1 MSGAPQAPTYPD
13 LVRDLA
19 DRGLLTGRWR
29 QVFEAVPR
37 SRFVPATVW
46 RQLPDRCEPVV
57 GADAWLALV
66 NSDEPVVTQLDDGA
80 EGGPG
85 IATSSNSMPSMVARM
100 LKLLDVEDGQ
110 RALEIGTGTGFVSAL
125 LCERLGDDLVHSV
138 ELDPVV
144 ARQAAEALAQ
154 SGYRPHLRVGDGE
167 QPWPGLGLVDR
178 LIATCALR
186 YVPYTLLRQVRPGG
200 VVVAPLAREFWSG
213 ALVRLH
219 VQDDGTAVGPF
230 CGGAT
235 YMPMRAHRVPDLHE
249 VRGKGR
255 TRAAG
260 LDPAQLLDLG
270 FALYAGAR
278 LPGVRLIHKDT
289 DEGVQVWVTRED
301 GAAATAATGEEVW
314 QYGPGFL
321 WEEIEQTW
329 WEYETEGRPDA
340 DRFGLTVTDRGQQ
353 VWLRD
358 PSEII
363 RPSRVR
369 PGGGQ
374 FLERERSR

>member
-1 MSGAPQAPTYPD
+1 MSAAPPAPTYPA
-13 LVRDLA
+13 LVRELA
-19 DRGLLTGRWR
+19 DRGLLDARWR

-37 SRFVPATVW
+37 GRFVPADVW

-57 GADAWLALV
+57 GTEAWSALV

-80 EGGPG
+80 VGGPG
-85 IATSSNSMPSMVARM
+85 VATSSNSMPSMVARM
-100 LKLLDVEDGQ
+100 LTLLDVQDGQ
-110 RALEIGTGTGFVSAL
+110 RVLEIGTGTGYVAAL

-154 SGYRPHLRVGDGE
+154 AGYRPRLRVGDGE
-167 QPWPGLGLVDR
+167 QPWPGLGSVER

-186 YVPYTLLRQVRPGG
+186 YVPYALLRQVRPGG
-200 VVVAPLAREFWSG
+200 LVVAPLAREFWSG
-213 ALVRLH
+213 ALVRLR
-219 VQDDGTAVGPF
+219 VRDDGTAVGPF

-249 VRGKGR
+249 VRGRGR
-255 TRAAG
+255 ARAVG
-260 LDPAQLLDLG
+260 LDPARLLDLG

-278 LPGVRLIHKDT
+278 LPGVRLIHRTTAD
-289 DEGVQVWVTRED
+289 GARVWVTRGD
-301 GAAATAATGEEVW
+301 GGAATAATGEEVW

-321 WEEIEQTW
+321 WEEIEQVW
-329 WEYETEGRPDA
+329 WEYESAGRPDA
-340 DRFGLTVTDRGQQ
+340 EHFGLTVTSRGQR

-358 PSEII
+358 PDEVI
-363 RPSRVR
+363 RPA
-369 PGGGQ
+369 GA
-374 FLERERSR
+374 